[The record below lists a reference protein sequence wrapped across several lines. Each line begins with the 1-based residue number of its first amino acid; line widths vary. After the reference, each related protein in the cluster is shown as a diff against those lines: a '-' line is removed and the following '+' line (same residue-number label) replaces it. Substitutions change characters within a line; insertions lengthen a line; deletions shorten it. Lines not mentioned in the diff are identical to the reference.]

1 MRIRTLNFRYQD
13 HDIRVK
19 LPKSYFKQ
27 NSKSYPLIVVQDGDF
42 LFKDIEKEVIFVGIV
57 SNERIREYTPWEAVV
72 HNIKY
77 EGEAESYVTWMT
89 DELLPYLKK
98 CFNISQH
105 HSDIA
110 IAGASF
116 GGLVSLYTIFK
127 KTNVFG
133 TYILISPSVWYP
145 NFINF
150 MRKQESIDTEKHI
163 YWYVGALEGTH
174 STELTRNMF
183 TDTEHGVDILD
194 ELLYSEKTTFQFI
207 INRKGLHRK
216 PIFKKHFKRAVQKLF

>member
-1 MRIRTLNFRYQD
+1 MYKRQ
-13 HDIRVK
+13 
-19 LPKSYFKQ
+19 
-27 NSKSYPLIVVQDGDF
+27 
-42 LFKDIEKEVIFVGIV
+42 
-57 SNERIREYTPWEAVV
+57 
-72 HNIKY
+72 
-77 EGEAESYVTWMT
+77 
-89 DELLPYLKK
+89 
-98 CFNISQH
+98 
-105 HSDIA
+105 
-110 IAGASF
+110 
-116 GGLVSLYTIFK
+116 VSLYTIFK